1 MWQDTIYTTV
11 NAMLIAI
18 NPCKPIDGMYG
29 HDRAQNY
36 LGVYIDPAPHVYRT
50 AARVFHGV
58 QQGRCQSIV
67 ISGESGS
74 GKTENF
80 KHVIEFISEASARGR
95 HAKAAKASL
104 EVALLETSELLESFG
119 NAYTTRNP
127 NSSRFGKW
135 VQLHFLEHNELLGV
149 SVKVYLLE
157 KTRAVHVGVGER
169 GFHVFYELLRG
180 GEPDL
185 MRECCLNPPPTSRYL
200 PPHSFELP
208 SRRDDAAKFGE
219 LRTMLAAADIGRY
232 DADQVFRTLAACL
245 HLGALDF
252 ESEALIEGGEGAGGA
267 ETLEPTQG
275 SVRSLQQAAELLGV
289 EPKAL
294 SFVLCYRQIRTGRE
308 WVDSPNGRER
318 ALELCDS
325 LTKAIYT
332 RVFDW
337 LVEQLNR
344 WMTAGVSGEA
354 DADAASFK
362 SLYERAPL
370 FVGVLDIFGFEIFES
385 NSLEQLLINY
395 ANEKL
400 QGLFNRMVVLEEERR
415 YADDGMP
422 PLTLDLRNIDN
433 AACRQLLEASGA
445 EAPGV
450 PKGLLVLLEEECHLP
465 KGSDSKMLE
474 KIFDSAGHSHP
485 CLRRP
490 PKPALGFAIEH
501 YAGEVVYDADRFLQK
516 NKDRCP
522 EDVLVLLRKSE
533 LPYVQTLFTPTAQ
546 GQAQRSRKG
555 AMQGTVAKFCA
566 ALDDLAVHL
575 SNSDVCFIRC
585 LKPNDQLKPEEW
597 DQPKIMRQ
605 LRSNAVLPAVR
616 LAAGGYPDHLL
627 FSEVVRIFHSAAFK
641 DHRER
646 VKMKREVEEHHT
658 ANQEELV
665 HQLLDPESNKA
676 AAKDP
681 AVARQACV
689 DLMTAL
695 GVPDDKWAMGRTMLF
710 LRSGMRA
717 ELEAIQRE
725 AHQKAGATLEAA
737 ARGFRARQH
746 RRHMAHE
753 AEVAAH
759 AKKREAEHA
768 KRSPALKKLMRS
780 MATVAQLSRT
790 TSALKLDDSSPVPLP
805 FSVARAAALLAGA
818 PEPQPPPED
827 APASGNGGH
836 VGPTP
841 ELLKQI
847 LGLQRR
853 LDSYVPPLPEA
864 RLPAPVLAAAFASG
878 RLARGDGM
886 PLSTEEEATKELRGL
901 QSAIERHR
909 DMSAASRLPPAV
921 FSAVLRL
928 PATLGLGSQAGALPE
943 ARGLPPPVCTDKGLL
958 AGLEDMQHK
967 IDGYRELPMASRLPA
982 PAMAHIF
989 ASRTIVFEAD
999 LDAGCDVLGRRL
1011 EAHRALPAAAR
1022 FPPAVFACAFSTVVH
1037 KVGRPVATEDE
1048 ASEELLHLAT
1058 QLATYEQLPLDT
1070 RLPGPIWA
1078 AAAKICFEREGR
1090 GFVSEAEALRIIRG
1104 EMRKP
1109 GVNQSA
1115 HLRQAAE
1122 RVFSTEGETQVKAG
1136 RMRESAKGS
1145 HMSPTMIVLS
1155 QAMDHYMNPTGSD
1168 ELGKT
1173 EAHMLS
1179 AAHHH
1184 EAAERA
1190 NLAEAGADGKFSL
1203 SHADGL
1209 LQHGEKAISES
1220 KHANDP
1226 SHPAHPEHPNHDR
1239 YMDHLQL
1246 LVHAGTP
1253 GTSTAQEVS
1262 VVLDA
1267 HGRIV
1272 HESAIHS
1279 LRLPPMMLAAACL
1292 QFEQDNGRLIASE
1305 AELISSLA
1313 AMRTAIEA
1321 YVALP
1326 TASKLPSPVLAA
1338 VYSRAE
1344 GWAGRLATTDDEVS
1358 DSLAVLEKQLQ
1369 EYVKLPASLRL
1380 PASVLGVAFAAGQQR
1395 YLSPLA
1401 TDNAVFAELN
1411 HLKEKIKAYGAL
1423 PAPLRLPA
1431 PVLSTAYAAAERA
1444 NGGPVTSEDQAWAE
1458 LDALHRRVDAYLALA
1473 EGARLPAALLA
1484 ASFAEF
1490 ESYGGRPP
1498 ATEGEA
1504 LALLHKQLRNA
1515 QQAPERARAGLELK
1529 LEEPAWYVS
1538 KQGTV
1543 HEVIVT
1549 AQASASLA
1557 SSAGQRYFTVVDAH
1571 VWREFHLGS
1580 TEAADGAIA
1589 APAPAGASVPPG
1601 AFRVEGGRL
1610 FREPPPSKTVERLRQ
1625 LGEREAEMVV
1635 KSEAELEE
1643 DRAQRARR
1651 RREEEAAEAQAKM
1664 TLEWKLWHPECR
1676 PAEARAPG
1684 IRGISVG
1691 SSATVPPPAEA
1702 SVQDALVA
1710 EYASYLGMVLP
1721 QDAEFLPIA
1730 RRGLEATSS
1739 LPDGWE
1745 MLRDPDGDVYFV
1757 DARDDA
1763 DSGVAARQHPLDATY
1778 RHEFLAAKYGGK
1790 ENGEYLT
1797 RLLERVKSK
1806 HIVDE
1811 VTNATDKE
1819 LQSSAVV
1826 FGRLD
1831 PEREGLIT
1839 LANFVDAMN
1848 KLDEK
1853 QGRARH
1859 TDTRLLAMFHAG
1871 DLAET
1876 GRVDFNEFIHMQHKK
1891 KRQLLER
1898 KERKAARAK
1907 AAAATGSGGMA
1918 VARAKRGTASD
1929 GGVGG
1934 DAEAVASTPTRT
1946 APAVT
1951 TGAKEPLRN
1960 KEQKKKLDSDKVR
1973 V

>member
-1 MWQDTIYTTV
+1 MFSQRKQKAASNSKRRKDLNKRLEGAQSRRSADKIAEEEEPATTSTAASPPAPSASGTTATSTASALKKPAAAAEDAVSFVHIDDAEPEGHGQPPGTDVPDDLSQLATVTESEVLRVLRDRAMQARTALTRALPARPARCQLRSPPEPQHQLLPRTHPLRHVPRRSWQDTIYTTV

-18 NPCKPIDGMYG
+18 NPCKPVDGMYG
-29 HDRAQNY
+29 HERAQNY

-67 ISGESGS
+67 ISGESGA

-95 HAKAAKASL
+95 HAKATKASL

-169 GFHVFYELLRG
+169 SFHVFYELLRG

-252 ESEALIEGGEGAGGA
+252 ESEALVEGGEDVGGVK
-267 ETLEPTQG
+267 TLEPTQG
-275 SVRSLQQAAELLGV
+275 SVRSLQQAAGLLGV
-289 EPKAL
+289 EPKPL
-294 SFVLCYRQIRTGRE
+294 SFALCYRQIRTGRE
-308 WVDSPNGRER
+308 WVDSPNGREK

-332 RVFDW
+332 SVFDW

-344 WMTAGVSGEA
+344 WMATGVSGEV
-354 DADAASFK
+354 DADAASLK

-370 FVGVLDIFGFEIFES
+370 FIGVLDIFGFEIFET
-385 NSLEQLLINY
+385 NSLQQLLINY

-415 YADDGMP
+415 YTDDGMP
-422 PLTLDLRNIDN
+422 HLALDLRNIDN

-474 KIFDSAGHSHP
+474 KLFDTAGHSHP

-555 AMQGTVAKFCA
+555 ATQGVVAKFCA

-575 SNSDVCFIRC
+575 GNSDVCFIRC
-585 LKPNDQLKPEEW
+585 VKPNDQLKPKEW

-605 LRSNAVLPAVR
+605 LRANAVLPAVR

-646 VKMKREVEEHHT
+646 VKMKREAEEHHT

-665 HQLLDPESNKA
+665 HQLLNPESNKA
-676 AAKDP
+676 AARDP

-725 AHQKAGATLEAA
+725 AHQKASATLEAA

-753 AEVAAH
+753 AEAAAH
-759 AKKREAEHA
+759 AMEREEREAEHA

-790 TSALKLDDSSPVPLP
+790 TSALKLGDSSPVPLP

-818 PEPQPPPED
+818 PEPHPPPED
-827 APASGNGGH
+827 AAAGGGAGGH

-841 ELLKQI
+841 EVLKQI

-853 LDSYVPPLPEA
+853 LESYVPPPVEV
-864 RLPAPVLAAAFASG
+864 RLPAPVLSAAFASG
-878 RLARGDGM
+878 RLARDDGM
-886 PLSTEEEATKELRGL
+886 PLTTEAEATKELKGL

-909 DMSAASRLPPAV
+909 DMSAAARLPPAV

-943 ARGLPPPVCTDKGLL
+943 AHGLPPPVCTDKGLL

-1011 EAHRALPAAAR
+1011 EAHRALPAATR
-1022 FPPAVFACAFSTVVH
+1022 FPPAVFACAFSTVVQ

-1048 ASEELLHLAT
+1048 AAEELLHLTT

-1078 AAAKICFEREGR
+1078 VAAKICFEREGR
-1090 GFVSEAEALRIIRG
+1090 GFVSEAEALGIIRN
-1104 EMRKP
+1104 EM
-1109 GVNQSA
+1109 
-1115 HLRQAAE
+1115 E
-1122 RVFSTEGETQVKAG
+1122 R
-1136 RMRESAKGS
+1136 
-1145 HMSPTMIVLS
+1145 
-1155 QAMDHYMNPTGSD
+1155 
-1168 ELGKT
+1168 
-1173 EAHMLS
+1173 
-1179 AAHHH
+1179 
-1184 EAAERA
+1184 
-1190 NLAEAGADGKFSL
+1190 
-1203 SHADGL
+1203 
-1209 LQHGEKAISES
+1209 
-1220 KHANDP
+1220 
-1226 SHPAHPEHPNHDR
+1226 
-1239 YMDHLQL
+1239 
-1246 LVHAGTP
+1246 
-1253 GTSTAQEVS
+1253 
-1262 VVLDA
+1262 DA
-1267 HGRIV
+1267 
-1272 HESAIHS
+1272 
-1279 LRLPPMMLAAACL
+1279 
-1292 QFEQDNGRLIASE
+1292 
-1305 AELISSLA
+1305 
-1313 AMRTAIEA
+1313 
-1321 YVALP
+1321 
-1326 TASKLPSPVLAA
+1326 
-1338 VYSRAE
+1338 
-1344 GWAGRLATTDDEVS
+1344 
-1358 DSLAVLEKQLQ
+1358 
-1369 EYVKLPASLRL
+1369 
-1380 PASVLGVAFAAGQQR
+1380 
-1395 YLSPLA
+1395 
-1401 TDNAVFAELN
+1401 
-1411 HLKEKIKAYGAL
+1411 
-1423 PAPLRLPA
+1423 
-1431 PVLSTAYAAAERA
+1431 
-1444 NGGPVTSEDQAWAE
+1444 QAW
-1458 LDALHRRVDAYLALA
+1458 R
-1473 EGARLPAALLA
+1473 
-1484 ASFAEF
+1484 
-1490 ESYGGRPP
+1490 
-1498 ATEGEA
+1498 
-1504 LALLHKQLRNA
+1504 Q
-1515 QQAPERARAGLELK
+1515 PERA
-1529 LEEPAWYVS
+1529 S
-1538 KQGTV
+1538 
-1543 HEVIVT
+1543 
-1549 AQASASLA
+1549 
-1557 SSAGQRYFTVVDAH
+1557 
-1571 VWREFHLGS
+1571 
-1580 TEAADGAIA
+1580 
-1589 APAPAGASVPPG
+1589 PAGG
-1601 AFRVEGGRL
+1601 
-1610 FREPPPSKTVERLRQ
+1610 
-1625 LGEREAEMVV
+1625 
-1635 KSEAELEE
+1635 
-1643 DRAQRARR
+1643 
-1651 RREEEAAEAQAKM
+1651 
-1664 TLEWKLWHPECR
+1664 
-1676 PAEARAPG
+1676 
-1684 IRGISVG
+1684 
-1691 SSATVPPPAEA
+1691 
-1702 SVQDALVA
+1702 
-1710 EYASYLGMVLP
+1710 
-1721 QDAEFLPIA
+1721 
-1730 RRGLEATSS
+1730 
-1739 LPDGWE
+1739 
-1745 MLRDPDGDVYFV
+1745 
-1757 DARDDA
+1757 
-1763 DSGVAARQHPLDATY
+1763 
-1778 RHEFLAAKYGGK
+1778 
-1790 ENGEYLT
+1790 
-1797 RLLERVKSK
+1797 
-1806 HIVDE
+1806 
-1811 VTNATDKE
+1811 
-1819 LQSSAVV
+1819 
-1826 FGRLD
+1826 
-1831 PEREGLIT
+1831 
-1839 LANFVDAMN
+1839 
-1848 KLDEK
+1848 
-1853 QGRARH
+1853 
-1859 TDTRLLAMFHAG
+1859 
-1871 DLAET
+1871 
-1876 GRVDFNEFIHMQHKK
+1876 
-1891 KRQLLER
+1891 
-1898 KERKAARAK
+1898 
-1907 AAAATGSGGMA
+1907 
-1918 VARAKRGTASD
+1918 
-1929 GGVGG
+1929 
-1934 DAEAVASTPTRT
+1934 
-1946 APAVT
+1946 
-1951 TGAKEPLRN
+1951 
-1960 KEQKKKLDSDKVR
+1960 
-1973 V
+1973 